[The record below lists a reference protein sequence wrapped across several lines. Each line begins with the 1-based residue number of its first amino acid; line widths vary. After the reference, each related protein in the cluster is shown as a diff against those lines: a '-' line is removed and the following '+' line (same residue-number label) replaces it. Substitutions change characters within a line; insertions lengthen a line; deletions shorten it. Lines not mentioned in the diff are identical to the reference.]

1 MQKRGTGLAN
11 RSESWRSNVSKSAKE
26 RINTL
31 MRFRMTEESLLMLTK
46 TYVFKFS
53 GKTVTVDQ
61 KDFNNFLETS
71 KHVCKFFDL
80 KVKESEHKKFIR
92 LVKGE
97 RKVFH
102 GVTLDMVISSQ
113 AVSGTEQKV
122 QRLEAESRTDSNASK
137 SALQP
142 SG

>member
-1 MQKRGTGLAN
+1 M
-11 RSESWRSNVSKSAKE
+11 
-26 RINTL
+26 
-31 MRFRMTEESLLMLTK
+31 
-46 TYVFKFS
+46 
-53 GKTVTVDQ
+53 
-61 KDFNNFLETS
+61 
-71 KHVCKFFDL
+71 CKFFDL
-80 KVKESEHKKFIR
+80 KIKESEHKKFIR